1 MAIGGYRLPTQT
13 GRGSFCWTL
22 PTSFLL
28 IYQLNLKPAVPSND
42 CEPVIAFEYFKKGN
56 TLAV

>member
-1 MAIGGYRLPTQT
+1 
-13 GRGSFCWTL
+13 L

-28 IYQLNLKPAVPSND
+28 IYQLNLKPAVPPND